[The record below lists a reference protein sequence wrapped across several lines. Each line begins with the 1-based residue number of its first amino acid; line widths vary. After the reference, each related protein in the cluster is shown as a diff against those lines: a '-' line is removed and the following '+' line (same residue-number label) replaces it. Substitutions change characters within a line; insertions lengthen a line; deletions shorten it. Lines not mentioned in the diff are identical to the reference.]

1 MGFFARLWQS
11 LTGRAPKAGA
21 VSATPAPSPAA
32 RPTPAVTPPE
42 RGTPIPGTVAT
53 ASAPAAL
60 KRPLVGPGGNL
71 AGFEWTV
78 TGMAWDAL
86 VEAHVVQGA
95 GRATLVSWD
104 QDLPANAAA
113 LSSVDGLMVTLG
125 RWPDAPP
132 ATWTAWRS
140 AGIKLGVREVP
151 RAQADFV
158 VLSGAASDRAQ
169 LVKRV
174 AACRQ
179 AAPRCAVVVTD
190 VRNVDDLEAV
200 LAAGATWATGFFDRS
215 PTARNASTMPPQ
227 ISLLNRLIHAL
238 MKDDDLG
245 RISDILRSDVAL
257 SYQLLTHV
265 NSPLLGMKRQIEAV
279 DQAVQILGRQLMY
292 RWVSA
297 QMLRAAAGRASS
309 AALQEIALARAAFL
323 ESLAPHLVA
332 PGGTLYLTGLFSLLD
347 VMLQRPMAELVEPL
361 GLPPEATLLLTQGQG
376 PWEAALSLVRAL
388 EAGDEAQ
395 IQALAQGFGGLK
407 AVTQALQKAYTQA
420 AIAMQ
425 EQAYA

>member
-1 MGFFARLWQS
+1 MS
-11 LTGRAPKAGA
+11 
-21 VSATPAPSPAA
+21 
-32 RPTPAVTPPE
+32 
-42 RGTPIPGTVAT
+42 
-53 ASAPAAL
+53 
-60 KRPLVGPGGNL
+60 
-71 AGFEWTV
+71 GFEWTV
-78 TGMAWDAL
+78 SGMGWEAL
-86 VEAHVVQGA
+86 LNAHLIQGA
-95 GRATLVSWD
+95 GRATLVSWEEE
-104 QDLPANAAA
+104 LPPPPAELAS
-113 LSSVDGLMVTLG
+113 LTGLMVTLNT
-125 RWPDAPP
+125 WPDGGSP
-132 ATWTAWRS
+132 AWVGWRT
-140 AGIKLGVREVP
+140 AGIKLGVRDVP

-215 PTARNASTMPPQ
+215 PTARDASSMPPQ
-227 ISLLNRLIHAL
+227 ISLLNRLIQAL
-238 MKDDDLG
+238 MKDEDLG

-265 NSPLLGMKRQIEAV
+265 NSPLLGLKRQIEAV

-323 ESLAPHLVA
+323 ESLAPHLFA

-347 VMLQRPMAELVEPL
+347 VMLQRPMGELVEPL
-361 GLPPEATLLLTQGQG
+361 GLPPEASLLLTQGQG
-376 PWEAALSLVRAL
+376 PWEAALSLIRAL

-395 IQALAQGFGGLK
+395 IQILAQGFGGLDT
-407 AVTQALQKAYTQA
+407 VTQALQKAYTQA

-425 EQAYA
+425 EQALA